1 MFWLNNNQRITE
13 EGFMKSYLLGSAFA
27 CIAAVSLS
35 APASAAVYDFNFTGK
50 YTLLDSAGG
59 YADQQPISSTLTYDD
74 SLGAGFSANLT
85 ISNFDTFGATA
96 TIYDLSLQRVSG
108 TNLIVGNMLADWN
121 SNTGVPLSM
130 VWDATGLFNAIGFGL
145 QAGDV
150 ISGTNLKRGGV
161 VVADVSSAVPASDGI
176 LDFDGQPLNQ
186 GPAPLAVT
194 TLNTS
199 TLCNPFVDCLG
210 NAVSG
215 GTPFTDD
222 GISGS
227 PMVDGPFSG
236 WIVNFDIGS
245 GNSLT
250 VVSVSSV
257 PVPAAVWLF
266 GSGLIGLLSVARKKA
281 VY

>member
-1 MFWLNNNQRITE
+1 
-13 EGFMKSYLLGSAFA
+13 MKSHLLGSAFA

-35 APASAAVYDFNFTGK
+35 APASAAVYDFHFTGQ
-50 YTLLDSAGG
+50 YTLLDSSGG

-74 SLGAGFSANLT
+74 SLGTGFSANLT
-85 ISNFDTFGATA
+85 ISNFGTFGATA

-161 VVADVSSAVPASDGI
+161 VIADASSAVPASDGTSGVAG
-176 LDFDGQPLNQ
+176 LPLNQ

-194 TLNTS
+194 TLNTT
-199 TLCNPFVDCLG
+199 TLCQPGINCLG
-210 NAVSG
+210 NALSG
-215 GTPFTDD
+215 GAPFTDD
-222 GISGS
+222 DIGGS
-227 PMVDGPFSG
+227 PMIDGPFPG
-236 WIVNFDIGS
+236 LNVNLDIGS

-250 VVSVSSV
+250 VLSVSSV

-281 VY
+281 PY